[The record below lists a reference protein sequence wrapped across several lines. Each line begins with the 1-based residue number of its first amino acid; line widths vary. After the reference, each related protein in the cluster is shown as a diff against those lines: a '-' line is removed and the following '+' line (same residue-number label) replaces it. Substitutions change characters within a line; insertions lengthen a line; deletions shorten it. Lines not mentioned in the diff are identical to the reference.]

1 MSYTLGDFRS
11 ARGGSA
17 AESITASQ
25 DIATYAANTANTAN
39 TTNSGGPITTIP
51 TIAIKNDT
59 NNSILL
65 NKKLKVNTK

>member
-1 MSYTLGDFRS
+1 LLYALGDFRS

-17 AESITASQ
+17 AESVTAGQ

-39 TTNSGGPITTIP
+39 TANGGGPITTTP
-51 TIAIKNDT
+51 TIAIKNNT